1 MRKGDAP
8 HGASPWSYC
17 NGKVLLNQNF
27 IFASKKISKVKVNGL
42 GNFVFTDTKLK
53 GYKNYYKPEETEE

>member
-17 NGKVLLNQNF
+17 NGKVLLNQNLT
-27 IFASKKISKVKVNGL
+27 AVYNV
-42 GNFVFTDTKLK
+42 DTTL
-53 GYKNYYKPEETEE
+53 E